1 MRTAS
6 QQAAS
11 LRYAPPY
18 SNPLEIPMLNDKIIA
33 TLNELIE
40 TSKDGE
46 KGFAL
51 AAKNTRDPE
60 LSGVFNQSEESRR
73 AAAAELQDQVRL
85 LGGDAE
91 EGGSIRAAA
100 HRGWISMKSA
110 LSTRDDNSIL
120 EECER
125 AEDYAQARYADALKL
140 DLPEPARS
148 IVERQYEGVTTNHD
162 RVRDLCNRFRGRTP
176 RAIRSNV

>member
-1 MRTAS
+1 M
-6 QQAAS
+6 
-11 LRYAPPY
+11 
-18 SNPLEIPMLNDKIIA
+18 NDKIIA

-51 AAKNTRDPE
+51 AAKGTHQTE
-60 LSGVFNQSEESRR
+60 LSGVFKQGEDACR

-85 LGGDAE
+85 LGGSAE
-91 EGGSIRAAA
+91 EEGTMKAAA
-100 HRGWISMKSA
+100 HRGWISIKS
-110 LSTRDDNSIL
+110 SMSSRDDTAIL

-125 AEDYAQARYADALKL
+125 GEDYAKARYAAALKQ
-140 DLPEPARS
+140 DLPEPSRS
-148 IVERQYEGVTTNHD
+148 VVERQYQGVIANHD
-162 RVRDLCNRFRGRTP
+162 RVRDLRNRFRGNEP